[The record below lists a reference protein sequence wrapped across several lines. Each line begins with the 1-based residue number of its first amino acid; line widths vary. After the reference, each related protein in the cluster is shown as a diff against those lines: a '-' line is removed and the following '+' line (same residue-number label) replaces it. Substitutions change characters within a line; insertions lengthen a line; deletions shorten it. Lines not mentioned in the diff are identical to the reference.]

1 MKLIATTI
9 LLLMFTSILAPN
21 AANVQAQLGGSRVH
35 EVAQPPNVRLDSS
48 FSPATVFN
56 PALSPIGGAP
66 FCSSARFGTILCY
79 PPAFLK
85 KAYDFPTLYTGTS
98 QTIVIVD
105 AFGSL
110 TIQGDLNT
118 YDAAFAIQPATIT
131 KLCPPSFSG
140 LATDT
145 CPDTT
150 ADFSS
155 NPAPGSIS
163 YICGAQGWANE
174 TTLDVTQAHGLAPG
188 AKIYLVEAASC
199 YDSDI
204 NTAEMAVVSQ
214 VSLKGSIMSQSFG
227 EPDDLV
233 GCTTLPCNNGNFDPT
248 IRSTYNNIMSIAQ
261 SNGWT
266 VLAKSGD
273 SGANEAFSAYG
284 KSELTPLYPATN
296 PLVLAIGGTQG
307 QLYGGKYGAPPGP
320 GGNLLC
326 AATTTCNTGLVVMSG
341 GTNGCQT
348 AAKPGIPT
356 GCSPTGYGGEGTWQE
371 YNILGPKSSSGGG
384 FSNNYYLNSET
395 PGNFTFMQTYGVPGY
410 QTNLASTYRLTNG
423 TLVPRNG
430 RATPDVAINSA
441 IVGGVLAYLG
451 FGGINSWAVFGGTSA
466 STPAWAAI
474 VALVNQAHGSSVGY
488 INQAIYELGQSNL
501 YSSAFHDITVGNNTD
516 SPGVTQNGF
525 LAGPGWDPTTGWG
538 TPDVSNFVNDIQ
550 PFLAPANA
558 IAYSISLVPGWNLI
572 SPPLVPAN
580 TAINTILGALIIPN
594 EVQSAYSYQGG
605 FWKFATLSA
614 GRLNG
619 ALTTIQDGFAY
630 WIYMSKADTLWV
642 NGYVIPPT
650 SSPPGY
656 SLSVGWNMIGF
667 KPEPTVGPETVGTF
681 LTSVSGK
688 YDPNNVW
695 LYDNP
700 SGTWTRAN
708 SGATINPGQGLW
720 VYMTS
725 AATLYP

>member
-1 MKLIATTI
+1 MSTIMKLLATTI

-214 VSLKGSIMSQSFG
+214 VG
-227 EPDDLV
+227 
-233 GCTTLPCNNGNFDPT
+233 
-248 IRSTYNNIMSIAQ
+248 
-261 SNGWT
+261 
-266 VLAKSGD
+266 
-273 SGANEAFSAYG
+273 
-284 KSELTPLYPATN
+284 
-296 PLVLAIGGTQG
+296 
-307 QLYGGKYGAPPGP
+307 
-320 GGNLLC
+320 
-326 AATTTCNTGLVVMSG
+326 
-341 GTNGCQT
+341 
-348 AAKPGIPT
+348 
-356 GCSPTGYGGEGTWQE
+356 
-371 YNILGPKSSSGGG
+371 
-384 FSNNYYLNSET
+384 
-395 PGNFTFMQTYGVPGY
+395 
-410 QTNLASTYRLTNG
+410 
-423 TLVPRNG
+423 
-430 RATPDVAINSA
+430 
-441 IVGGVLAYLG
+441 
-451 FGGINSWAVFGGTSA
+451 
-466 STPAWAAI
+466 
-474 VALVNQAHGSSVGY
+474 
-488 INQAIYELGQSNL
+488 
-501 YSSAFHDITVGNNTD
+501 
-516 SPGVTQNGF
+516 
-525 LAGPGWDPTTGWG
+525 
-538 TPDVSNFVNDIQ
+538 
-550 PFLAPANA
+550 
-558 IAYSISLVPGWNLI
+558 
-572 SPPLVPAN
+572 
-580 TAINTILGALIIPN
+580 
-594 EVQSAYSYQGG
+594 
-605 FWKFATLSA
+605 
-614 GRLNG
+614 
-619 ALTTIQDGFAY
+619 
-630 WIYMSKADTLWV
+630 
-642 NGYVIPPT
+642 
-650 SSPPGY
+650 
-656 SLSVGWNMIGF
+656 
-667 KPEPTVGPETVGTF
+667 
-681 LTSVSGK
+681 
-688 YDPNNVW
+688 
-695 LYDNP
+695 
-700 SGTWTRAN
+700 
-708 SGATINPGQGLW
+708 
-720 VYMTS
+720 
-725 AATLYP
+725 